1 VAKSLYE
8 QERKE
13 RIAENRKRL
22 VELGLERPASA
33 KQPSQPGKKRARPE
47 ESSASAAGPSRGSD
61 RLVQQG
67 RVDYV
72 SQPSLGLASPSQR
85 RFRPAQE
92 QPPAAPAAVAESSDE
107 AAAAAAAAAKA
118 ATEIDDAH
126 ASFVSTV
133 SANQTKVTVYI
144 RAEPD
149 ARFLRAFVADGQG
162 IRLAVAGSERPEI
175 VVRTAPQAVLN
186 PKPLAKQYF
195 EGSGV
200 WSLEWALSMPASD
213 ELVPCSPAAP
223 RGSC

>member
-1 VAKSLYE
+1 MSLSLYE

-133 SANQTKVTVYI
+133 SANQTKVRVVPSTS
-144 RAEPD
+144 RA
-149 ARFLRAFVADGQG
+149 
-162 IRLAVAGSERPEI
+162 
-175 VVRTAPQAVLN
+175 RTAR
-186 PKPLAKQYF
+186 
-195 EGSGV
+195 GV
-200 WSLEWALSMPASD
+200 SLT
-213 ELVPCSPAAP
+213 CSRAP
-223 RGSC
+223 VSR